1 MSFRSLPAAWVVPWL
16 LACGAGGA
24 LAQPSATASDGAASA
39 PAAPAYR
46 SAFEGYRAWAEPTP
60 TPWRE
65 ANDTVGRI
73 GGWRAYARE
82 AQGQPLE
89 APATP
94 APASAPSPAA
104 PPAHDHSMHGG
115 HR

>member
-1 MSFRSLPAAWVVPWL
+1 MSIRFMRVACACLAAVG
-16 LACGAGGA
+16 GAGGA
-24 LAQPSATASDGAASA
+24 LAQAAVSGA
-39 PAAPAYR
+39 PARSAEVQAPSFR
-46 SAFEGYRAWAEPTP
+46 SAFEAYRTHADPPAIG
-60 TPWRE
+60 WRQ

-89 APATP
+89 ALAAPAS
-94 APASAPSPAA
+94 ASAPSPVA